1 MLKDGDKMFK
11 LCLGIFLA
19 RVADV
24 SLGTT
29 RTIMSVKGKTLLA
42 AIIAFFEVF
51 IWFMVAREA
60 LNTDIDS
67 IWIPLSYSLGFAT
80 GTLIGTFI
88 SHHFING
95 LMCVQVIT
103 KIGNKELIE
112 QIRGAGYGLSVVALN
127 NDYDEVKKEML
138 MIELNKKNLKGLVNL
153 IKKYEPNAFL
163 MINETKVVQN
173 GYIK

>member
-1 MLKDGDKMFK
+1 MIYICFK
-11 LCLGIFLA
+11 IFLA
-19 RVADV
+19 RIVDV
-24 SLGTT
+24 SIGTI
-29 RTIMSVKGKTLLA
+29 RTVLTVKGRTYLPTFL
-42 AIIAFFEVF
+42 AFFEVF